1 MSEAWSVD
9 MEGQQIAK
17 SWNHKGKAHTVRK
30 QNVGGW
36 ENIFVIIDCN
46 YVRVKTKNKYD
57 W

>member
-1 MSEAWSVD
+1 

-17 SWNHKGKAHTVRK
+17 SWNRKGKAHTVRK

-36 ENIFVIIDCN
+36 ENIFVIMHCN
-46 YVRVKTKNKYD
+46 YVRIKTKNKYD